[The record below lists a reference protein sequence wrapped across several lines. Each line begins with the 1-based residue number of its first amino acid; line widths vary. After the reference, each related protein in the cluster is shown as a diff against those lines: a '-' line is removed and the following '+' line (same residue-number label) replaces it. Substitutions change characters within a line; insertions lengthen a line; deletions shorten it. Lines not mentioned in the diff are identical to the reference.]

1 MENAGH
7 AQTLVQTLA
16 ASLAVDPT
24 AAAAL
29 TAGLLVR
36 IAATLFTGSAM
47 LPGLSTQ
54 ILTGLAVALTM
65 VSLPTALV
73 AQTETTQL
81 PGGPIA
87 FVMMLIGETVVGI
100 AMGTAAAA
108 MMSAAGWA
116 GGVLGSVA
124 GLSWADDFDPDGD
137 AQSAGVARL
146 AWWIG
151 CGGFLTAGG
160 LQGICLAILDGIG
173 RLPVGA
179 TLGSCPAQTMPL
191 VDLGLRLPALAL
203 SLAVT
208 LAVPGL
214 VAVLCFHL
222 TAAICIRAV
231 PFSPGPGLLQACAA
245 LVLLAAISLGAD
257 AWSTG
262 FCSLLQGPL
271 EDCFLAR

>member
-1 MENAGH
+1 METVPVA
-7 AQTLVQTLA
+7 VPLA
-16 ASLAVDPT
+16 ETLAVDPT
-24 AAAAL
+24 AAAVVA
-29 TAGLLVR
+29 AGLLAR
-36 IAATLFTGSAM
+36 IAAALVAGSTI
-47 LPGLSTQ
+47 LPGISSQ
-54 ILTGLAVALTM
+54 ILTALAVALTA
-65 VSLPTALV
+65 VSLPTAV
-73 AQTETTQL
+73 VQTSPNQL
-81 PGGPIA
+81 PVGPVAVVLMLFGEMVIGG
-87 FVMMLIGETVVGI
+87 

-116 GGVLGSVA
+116 GGLLGSVA

-137 AQSAGVARL
+137 AQSAGIARL
-146 AWWIG
+146 AWWMS
-151 CGGFLTAGG
+151 CGGFLSAGG
-160 LQGICLAILDGIG
+160 LQGICVAILDGI
-173 RLPVGA
+173 RHLPVGA
-179 TLGSCPAQTMPL
+179 ALGNGPEQTLPL
-191 VDLGLRLPALAL
+191 FDLGLRLPAVALAA
-203 SLAVT
+203 AVT

-257 AWSTG
+257 AWSSG